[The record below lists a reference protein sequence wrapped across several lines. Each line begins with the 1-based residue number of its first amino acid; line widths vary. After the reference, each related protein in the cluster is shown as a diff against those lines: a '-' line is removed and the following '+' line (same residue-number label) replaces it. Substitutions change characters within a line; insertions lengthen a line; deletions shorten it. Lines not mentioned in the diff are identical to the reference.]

1 MHVQGTYPIAADPM
15 EIWETMLQP
24 DVLRATIP
32 ACAKAERINDTT
44 YHLTIVPR
52 LGPLSATFNVE
63 LSLIDIQLPESYRMR
78 AKGAGMLGFAQG
90 EASVRLEP
98 SQDKTVIH
106 YDAGGSADGKIVRFG
121 TKLLRGTAQSML
133 HGFFQT
139 FERELMQRR
148 ANRS

>member
-1 MHVQGTYPIAADPM
+1 MRIQGTYPIAAEPG
-15 EIWETMLQP
+15 EIWETMLEPQ
-24 DVLRATIP
+24 VLLATIP
-32 ACAKAERINDTT
+32 ACAKAERVNDTA
-44 YHLTIVPR
+44 YQLTIVPR

-78 AKGAGMLGFAQG
+78 AKGNGILGFAQG
-90 EASVRLEP
+90 EASVRFEP

-121 TKLLRGTAQSML
+121 AKLLSGTAQSML
-133 HGFFQT
+133 DGFFQT
-139 FERELMQRR
+139 LERELMQRR